1 MLRLESR
8 NLSSSAWSADRQ
20 VSEPN
25 SNCIS
30 HNLIKFVEYFVDSLT
45 KTNTLWQYLCCFML
59 YYMNQP
65 GRRIKAIN
73 DDYGKYLPAT
83 NFDKSVT
90 ESNLDNRFTFVVG
103 SNASDYILWFTGGFP
118 MRLQLYM
125 RKNGIQF
132 DPMSENVNKLHRFS
146 HLFYQNANF
155 IISPWDERK
164 QTLVSRSKSP
174 HKRRTEKSILSLV
187 IVHVDGKVIKCLA
200 NILCKPKYRE
210 NFSWKLMNEKL
221 FATLL
226 KPY

>member
-1 MLRLESR
+1 M
-8 NLSSSAWSADRQ
+8 
-20 VSEPN
+20 SEPN
-25 SNCIS
+25 SNWIS

-45 KTNTLWQYLCCFML
+45 RTNIPWQYLCCFML

-65 GRRIKAIN
+65 GRRIKPIN

-83 NFDKSVT
+83 NFDKNVT
-90 ESNLDNRFTFVVG
+90 ESNLDNRFTFAVG

-125 RKNGIQF
+125 RKNRIQF

-146 HLFYQNANF
+146 HLCHQNTNF
-155 IISPWDERK
+155 IISPWDKRK
-164 QTLVSRSKSP
+164 QTLVFQTESP
-174 HKRRTEKSILSLV
+174 HKRRTRKIDSLSLV